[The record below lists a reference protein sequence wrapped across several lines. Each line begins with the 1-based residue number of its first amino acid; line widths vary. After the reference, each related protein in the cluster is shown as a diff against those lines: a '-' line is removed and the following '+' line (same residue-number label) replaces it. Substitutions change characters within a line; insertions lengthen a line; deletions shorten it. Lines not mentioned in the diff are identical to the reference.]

1 MPFQPNMRSS
11 FLQLRVHLVVF
22 QGFSY
27 SDSSKAQV
35 TWSIEDYRWTSFHL
49 PYGKLTNKPPTKFL
63 IKVKTL
69 FCSSS
74 MEVNEASADN
84 KEVKENHGFSDWWF
98 QPNGLDIW
106 CLSLGMGQIWCTIY
120 DL

>member
-1 MPFQPNMRSS
+1 
-11 FLQLRVHLVVF
+11 
-22 QGFSY
+22 
-27 SDSSKAQV
+27 
-35 TWSIEDYRWTSFHL
+35 
-49 PYGKLTNKPPTKFL
+49 
-63 IKVKTL
+63 
-69 FCSSS
+69 